1 MKIMILYARE
11 HGSTAEIARYMHKTL
26 ADQKLTVDI
35 TSVEA
40 VQSLD
45 DYEVVIA
52 GTAIQNGMWLPRMSR
67 FIHEF
72 KSALETKAFYFWITC
87 IRVLEAD
94 SDAHVREHYLRADLL
109 EKLGTRLYTAFA
121 GRLELD
127 QIVFSERWM
136 LSVQYDGYRMI
147 EELKGDYRDW
157 DAIERW
163 IVQVAQNINAIKEF
177 SE

>member
-1 MKIMILYARE
+1 MKILIVYASE
-11 HGSTAEIARYMHKTL
+11 HGATAEIARYMYKTL
-26 ADQKLTVDI
+26 AAQKLTVEI

-94 SDAHVREHYLRADLL
+94 GFTHVQEHYLRADLL

-136 LSVQYDGYRMI
+136 LSVQYDGDRMI

-157 DAIERW
+157 DAIRAW
-163 IVQVAQNINAIKEF
+163 IVQVAQNIEMVGEF